1 MNKEEIKD
9 TQIEVVEIENGAN
22 YDDKCRCGKQK
33 KRNGKS
39 WWYCTLLAVIHALG
53 VGAIVGLSVALYYS
67 QDKIATQMTYQS
79 QMEGVYSK
87 AYYNLLD
94 DVNDIDSTLA
104 KLSVAKTRAKQESLL
119 YDIWCS
125 SVLAEEY
132 LSTFENQDEGVRT
145 AVKFVNQLGDYSLHL
160 AGKLAK
166 GENLTE
172 DEMKIL
178 MKMRPMTA
186 TLRSSLEKING
197 DLNEG
202 KMFMDENGVLK
213 NFSKAFSSFTKPD
226 FEYPKMIYDGPF
238 SDGLERVS
246 ARGLDGLEEIDKNKG
261 KAIIEKLFEGAKEI
275 EYVGRFNGRIK
286 TENYTF
292 TYKGLPAYIQLS
304 VKGGKVVNYTLSAT
318 NESEVEVVK
327 NAGEKAIA
335 FAKQMGYENMQV
347 VWTATSHGHTYV
359 NLAPIVDGIIL
370 YPDLVKVK
378 IDDESGIVIGFDSTH
393 HAYNHRKRNLEKPA
407 VAEDK
412 ARENL
417 SYEPIA
423 SGKLALIPDGGQKE
437 TLCYEYQCDHD
448 GTYFIYIDAMT
459 GAETEILY
467 VIDDVEQGQSLI

>member
-1 MNKEEIKD
+1 MNKDIKDNKLEIEEIHN
-9 TQIEVVEIENGAN
+9 QHNENR
-22 YDDKCRCGKQK
+22 DCGKHK
-33 KRNGKS
+33 KHKGKG
-39 WWYCTLLAVIHALG
+39 WWYGTAMAVIHALG
-53 VGAIVGLSVALYYS
+53 VGAIVGLSVALYFS
-67 QDKIATQMTYQS
+67 QDKITTQVTYQN
-79 QMEGVYSK
+79 QMESVYSK

-119 YDIWCS
+119 YDVWCS

-166 GENLTE
+166 GEDLTE
-172 DEMKIL
+172 KEMKTL

-186 TLRSSLEKING
+186 TLRASLEKING
-197 DLNEG
+197 DLVDG
-202 KMFMDENGVLK
+202 KMFIEENGVLQ
-213 NFSKAFSSFTKPD
+213 NFSKAFSPFTKPD
-226 FEYPKMIYDGPF
+226 FEYPEMIYDGPF
-238 SDGLERVS
+238 SDGLETMS
-246 ARGLDGLEEIDKNKG
+246 AKGLEGLEEIDKEKG
-261 KAIIEKLFEGAKEI
+261 KAIIEKLFEGATDI
-275 EYVGRFNGRIK
+275 EYIGRFNGRIK
-286 TENYTF
+286 TDNYTF
-292 TYKGLPAYIQLS
+292 THKGLPAYIQLS

-318 NESEVEVVK
+318 SESDAGVVK
-327 NAGEKAIA
+327 NAGEKAVA
-335 FAKQMGYENMQV
+335 FAKKLGYENLQV
-347 VWTATSHGHTYV
+347 VWTATSHGHTYI
-359 NLAPIVDGIIL
+359 NLAPVVDGIIL

-378 IDDESGIVIGFDSTH
+378 IDDESGLITGFDSTH
-393 HAYNHRKRNLEKPA
+393 HAYNHRKRVFEKPTI
-407 VAEDK
+407 AEDK

-423 SGKLALIPDGGQKE
+423 VGKLALIPEGGQKE

-467 VIDDVEQGQSLI
+467 VIDDVNEGQSLI